1 MRNKLVIGNWK
12 MNFTDTEARNFLTG
26 IRENIPDGKSKVVV
40 CPSFLSTR
48 TAIEVLDDSNIEVG
62 VQNVYYEA
70 AGAYTGEVSVQMLKD
85 LDVKYCIIGH
95 SERRKYF
102 GETDEGVNKKAIALL
117 EQNITPVI
125 CVGEDLDIRE
135 KNTHLEFVEEQVRK
149 ALKGIDIR
157 RIDNVV
163 IAYEPIWAIGTGKA
177 ATENEA
183 EEMCSS
189 IRYLIQKMYGK
200 EVSENVSILYGG
212 SVTSS
217 VAESFISKEDVD
229 GFLVG
234 GASLKQD
241 FIEIVKIAN
250 MVE

>member
-1 MRNKLVIGNWK
+1 MRDKFVIGNWK
-12 MNFTDTEARNFLTG
+12 MNFTDTEARNFLSG
-26 IRENIPDGKSKVVV
+26 IKANIQDRKTKVVV
-40 CPSFLSTR
+40 CPSYLSTK
-48 TAIEVLDDSNIEVG
+48 TAIEVLEDSNIDVG

-70 AGAYTGEVSVQMLKD
+70 AGAYTGEVSVQMLD
-85 LDVKYCIIGH
+85 DIGVKYCIIGH

-102 GETDEGVNKKAIALL
+102 AETDESVNKKAIALL
-117 EQNITPVI
+117 EKNITPVI
-125 CVGEDLDIRE
+125 CVGEDLDTRE
-135 KNTHLEFVEEQVRK
+135 QGTHLEFVENQVRK
-149 ALKGIDIR
+149 ALNGIDIR
-157 RIDNVV
+157 RIDNII

-183 EEMCSS
+183 EEMCSN
-189 IRYLIQKMYGK
+189 IRYIIQKMFGK

-212 SVTSS
+212 SVTSTVS
-217 VAESFISKEDVD
+217 EVFISKENID

-241 FIEIVKIAN
+241 FVEIVKIAN

>member
-12 MNFTDTEARNFLTG
+12 MNFTDTETKNFLSG
-26 IRENIPDGKSKVVV
+26 IKVNIPEGKSKVVV
-40 CPSFLSTR
+40 CPSFLSIK
-48 TAIEVLDDSNIEVG
+48 TAVEVLEDSNIEVG
-62 VQNVYYEA
+62 VQNVYFEP
-70 AGAYTGEVSVQMLKD
+70 AGAYTGEISVQMLED
-85 LDVKYCIIGH
+85 IGAKYCIIGH

-102 GETDEGVNKKAIALL
+102 NETDEMVNKKAIALL
-117 EQNITPVI
+117 EKNITPVI

-135 KNTHLEFVEEQVRK
+135 QGTHLEFVEIQVRK
-149 ALKGIDIR
+149 ALSGIDIR
-157 RIDNVV
+157 RIDNII
-163 IAYEPIWAIGTGKA
+163 IAYEPVWAIGTGKA

-183 EEMCSS
+183 EEMCSN
-189 IRYLIQKMYGK
+189 IRYIIQKMFGK

-217 VAESFISKEDVD
+217 VSEAFISKENID

-241 FIEIVKIAN
+241 FVEIVKIAN

>member
-1 MRNKLVIGNWK
+1 MRDKLVIGNWK
-12 MNFTDTEARNFLTG
+12 MNFTDTDARNFLTG
-26 IRENIPDGKSKVVV
+26 IKENIPGGRSKVVV
-40 CPSFLSTR
+40 CPSYLSTR
-48 TAIEVLDDSNIEVG
+48 TAIEVLENSSIEVG
-62 VQNVYYEA
+62 VQNVYFEP
-70 AGAYTGEVSVQMLKD
+70 AGAYTGEVSVQMLENIG
-85 LDVKYCIIGH
+85 VKYCIVGH

-117 EQNITPVI
+117 EKNITPVI
-125 CVGEDLDIRE
+125 CVGEELDIRE
-135 KNTHLEFVEEQVRK
+135 QGTHLEFVEEQVRK
-149 ALKGIDIR
+149 ALNGIDIR
-157 RIDNVV
+157 RIDNII

-183 EEMCSS
+183 EEMCSN
-189 IRYLIQKMYGK
+189 IRYIVQKMYGK

-217 VAESFISKEDVD
+217 VAGNFISQENID

-241 FIEIVKIAN
+241 FVEIVKIAN